1 MCTDAVSTSQE
12 KAGVLFGVLF
22 VASNSINYTTQLE
35 QRERNLSLTVP
46 GTVPSAVKYN
56 INTVKAL
63 THSPHY

>member
-12 KAGVLFGVLF
+12 KAGILF
-22 VASNSINYTTQLE
+22 VANNYINYATLVE

-56 INTVKAL
+56 INTAKAL
-63 THSPHY
+63 THSLHY

>member
-12 KAGVLFGVLF
+12 KAGVLF
-22 VASNSINYTTQLE
+22 VANNYINYATLLE

-56 INTVKAL
+56 INTAKAL